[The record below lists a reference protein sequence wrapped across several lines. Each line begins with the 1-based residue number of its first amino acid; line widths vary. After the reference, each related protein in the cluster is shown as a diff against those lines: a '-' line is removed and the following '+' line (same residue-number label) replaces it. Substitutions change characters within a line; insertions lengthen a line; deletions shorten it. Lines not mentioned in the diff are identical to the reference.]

1 MKLFV
6 NLLLYCEKK
15 NYDLFEFFPM
25 TIIFNFDNN
34 KNFEK
39 QIEGFKFLFENTE
52 KFVERKINKKYI
64 EIFNVLYSKFIGSVQ
79 NVEIPKTFW
88 NKKNLWIIK
97 PTNYNRGRF
106 IFISDDCE
114 KIIKDFNESFLFY
127 ENIKKNKKENRKKN
141 NEENKNNNNNN
152 NSIKENNNKNENNIN
167 NNNKENNNNNEIND
181 NNNETPKFKNLIIQ
195 KYLEKPLLYK
205 KRKFDIRMWVL
216 LISEKPNEVYIF
228 KEGHLKATCSEFN
241 LSSKDLNIH
250 LTNYSIQKYCENFSK
265 FEIGNEISFEEFQKD
280 LDNNKTGI
288 NFIKDIYPKIC
299 RIVRI
304 SAGATYMKINLMK
317 RKNCFEIFGYDFI
330 IDENFQPF
338 LLEINTNPGF
348 EFSSPLIKMLLP
360 RLIDDAFKLTIDR
373 DFNSNGMLK
382 ENRESKFFV
391 KGYKNDENMWE
402 KFSIL

>member
-1 MKLFV
+1 METPKKKLILKLKHLPTISSKLKEKKKKFTYFIIPGNNEELIEKVLETRSEFFEKCSNDFSKYADFIWAPLSINLNYSNAEEKFQYLNHFEYNSQISNKMKLFV

-52 KFVERKINKKYI
+52 NFVEKKINKKYI

-152 NSIKENNNKNENNIN
+152 SIK
-167 NNNKENNNNNEIND
+167 
-181 NNNETPKFKNLIIQ
+181 
-195 KYLEKPLLYK
+195 
-205 KRKFDIRMWVL
+205 
-216 LISEKPNEVYIF
+216 
-228 KEGHLKATCSEFN
+228 
-241 LSSKDLNIH
+241 
-250 LTNYSIQKYCENFSK
+250 
-265 FEIGNEISFEEFQKD
+265 
-280 LDNNKTGI
+280 
-288 NFIKDIYPKIC
+288 
-299 RIVRI
+299 
-304 SAGATYMKINLMK
+304 
-317 RKNCFEIFGYDFI
+317 
-330 IDENFQPF
+330 
-338 LLEINTNPGF
+338 
-348 EFSSPLIKMLLP
+348 
-360 RLIDDAFKLTIDR
+360 
-373 DFNSNGMLK
+373 
-382 ENRESKFFV
+382 
-391 KGYKNDENMWE
+391 
-402 KFSIL
+402 